1 MHGGAGRKTVERPIA
16 IGPEPAEAAAVAI
29 LVHGRGR
36 SPQEMRDIALALGL
50 PAIRFVMPA
59 APGGSWYPESFLAP
73 IDRNEPAL
81 SRSIASYG
89 LAIDE
94 IIGLGVPAEQ
104 IVLCG
109 FSQGACLTAETAIR
123 HPRRYGG
130 IAILTGGLIGPPGTA
145 WPVRQELA
153 GVPVYLSGS
162 HIDEWVPVSR
172 VEETAAVFTRCG
184 AEVTQRIFD
193 DRAHLVSEEEV
204 AAFREM
210 LLRLAAEKRRDRAA
224 SPPRRGM
231 LH

>member
-1 MHGGAGRKTVERPIA
+1 
-16 IGPEPAEAAAVAI
+16 
-29 LVHGRGR
+29 
-36 SPQEMRDIALALGL
+36 
-50 PAIRFVMPA
+50 MPA
-59 APGGSWYPESFLAP
+59 ATGGTWYPESFLAP
-73 IDRNEPAL
+73 IERNEPAL
-81 SRSIASYG
+81 SRSIAAYA

-94 IIGLGVPAEQ
+94 LIGLGVPAGQ

-123 HPRRYGG
+123 HPRAYGG

-145 WPVRQELA
+145 WPVRHELA

-162 HIDEWVPVSR
+162 HVDEWVPVSR
-172 VEETAAVFTRCG
+172 VEETAAAFVRCG

-193 DRAHLVSEEEV
+193 DRAHLVSAEEV
-204 AAFREM
+204 AALREM
-210 LLRLAAEKRRDRAA
+210 LLRLAAEKRRDRAE